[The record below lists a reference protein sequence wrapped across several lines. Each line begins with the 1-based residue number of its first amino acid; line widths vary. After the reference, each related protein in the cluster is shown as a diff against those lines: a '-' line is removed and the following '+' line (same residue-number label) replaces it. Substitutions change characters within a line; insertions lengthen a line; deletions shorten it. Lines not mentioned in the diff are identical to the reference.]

1 MAAKLFQHR
10 STVAL
15 TSRQARKGEE
25 KAEAVREQRVKGEG
39 VKGSMREIL
48 PFAFCL
54 LPSAFCLLPFAF
66 CPYSLPADRNLMG
79 RNPHLRRSEMWAT
92 PEVDSF
98 TRVAA
103 YSSVRAS
110 LTKATITITR
120 GKKT

>member
-25 KAEAVREQRVKGEG
+25 KAEAREQMVKGEG
-39 VKGSMREIL
+39 VKGSMREVL
-48 PFAFCL
+48 PF
-54 LPSAFCLLPFAF
+54 AFCLLPFAF
-66 CPYSLPADRNLMG
+66 CLYSPPADRNLKG